1 MVAGTLTGKMRV
13 LPVLSGSMTPAFDT
27 GSAAIVT
34 PQAAS
39 ALRVGEV
46 VVYHIPVMD
55 HHLVM
60 HRVVKVLHHHA
71 GTIITTRGD
80 ANPVD
85 DPWTARLKGGV
96 VWVAHGDV
104 PLAGY
109 AIVALRSPFTI
120 AGIVLMVAAWI
131 AGMMACASGES
142 ATTTSGGSVRVRRLH
157 LMSPRW
163 RSSARP
169 QEPAPRMVGGA
180 HHHAE
185 PAVHERDLHHPG
197 EPGGR
202 QLRLL
207 HVAGA
212 RVQLSWTG
220 AGGSGDGIDLLRATS
235 SGGPYTDQGVQTSS
249 IGTGSFISPYM
260 TRNTHYWFE
269 LRTTVNGGT
278 WFSAAT
284 SSVNVVTLNC

>member
-1 MVAGTLTGKMRV
+1 MGRFAGFCATGLAGLVALVTIVMVAGTLTGKMRV

-120 AGIVLMVAAWI
+120 AGIVLMVAAW
-131 AGMMACASGES
+131 
-142 ATTTSGGSVRVRRLH
+142 
-157 LMSPRW
+157 
-163 RSSARP
+163 
-169 QEPAPRMVGGA
+169 
-180 HHHAE
+180 
-185 PAVHERDLHHPG
+185 
-197 EPGGR
+197 
-202 QLRLL
+202 
-207 HVAGA
+207 VAGTMA
-212 RVQLSWTG
+212 VREWRKRDDDIWWQL
-220 AGGSGDGIDLLRATS
+220 
-235 SGGPYTDQGVQTSS
+235 
-249 IGTGSFISPYM
+249 
-260 TRNTHYWFE
+260 
-269 LRTTVNGGT
+269 
-278 WFSAAT
+278 
-284 SSVNVVTLNC
+284 